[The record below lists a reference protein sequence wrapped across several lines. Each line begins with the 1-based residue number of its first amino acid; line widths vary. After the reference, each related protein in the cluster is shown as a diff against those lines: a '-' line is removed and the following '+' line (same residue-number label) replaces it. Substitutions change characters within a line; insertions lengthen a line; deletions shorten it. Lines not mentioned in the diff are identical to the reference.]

1 MLDTYTNDRT
11 NARDGEPIPQAQ
23 SPEPGGPA
31 VAPDPIADPT
41 PAAPTIPLRGAGAPE
56 PMAPRYDTGYEAGY
70 NSAYTAGYGM
80 APPYTPWEPPTPPQR
95 PRRWGPAL
103 MAIALLIA
111 LAIGAAAG
119 SVIALRSVG
128 ATTNNGSTVVLGA
141 KSAPALTVSSSTTS
155 LQQSVETVAKA
166 VEPSVVEITSSGGG
180 NGEAVGSG
188 DILTSTGYIVT
199 NDHVVQGF
207 TNFTVT
213 LSNGVNAQAQLVGQ
227 DAQDDLAVVKIA
239 ATNLTPIA
247 LGDSSKATVGEFSI
261 AVGSPL
267 GLQNS
272 ATFGIVSALNRT
284 ASEAPSGPAG
294 DLTGLIQTSAPI
306 NPGNS
311 GGALV
316 NLQGQLIG
324 IPTLSATNPETGG
337 SANSIG
343 YAIPSNRVAYVSQ
356 QLIAHGS
363 LTSSGQGFIGIQAQD
378 VTPQIASANGLST
391 QSGVMVAGFTNDA
404 AGQSPAQ
411 QAGLQVGDVITGING
426 QTVNSNGDLAGALL
440 NDAPGAQ
447 VTLTILR
454 GTSQRTITLTL
465 GERPV
470 SSQG

>member
-11 NARDGEPIPQAQ
+11 NARDGELPPRAQA
-23 SPEPGGPA
+23 PERGESTL
-31 VAPDPIADPT
+31 APDPIVDPA
-41 PAAPTIPLRGAGAPE
+41 PAAPTIPLRGAAAPD
-56 PMAPRYDTGYEAGY
+56 PVAPRYEAGYEAGY
-70 NSAYTAGYGM
+70 NSAYTAGFGM
-80 APPYTPWEPPTPPQR
+80 APPYTPWEPASPPQR

-103 MAIALLIA
+103 IAVALLIA

-119 SVIALRSVG
+119 SMIALRSVG
-128 ATTNNGSTVVLGA
+128 ATTSGATIVLGA
-141 KSAPALTVSSSTTS
+141 KSAPALTVSSTTAS

-166 VEPSVVEITSSGGG
+166 VAPSVVEITSAGSG
-180 NGEAVGSG
+180 NSQAIGSG

-207 TNFTVT
+207 TTFTVT
-213 LSNGVNAQAQLVGQ
+213 LSNGVNAQAQLIGQ
-227 DAQDDLAVVKIA
+227 DPQDDLAVLKIA

-247 LGDSSKATVGEFSI
+247 LGDSSKATVGEFNI

-267 GLQNS
+267 GLQNT

-294 DLTGLIQTSAPI
+294 TLTGLIQTSAPI

-411 QAGLQVGDVITGING
+411 QAGLQVGDVIIGING
-426 QTVNSNGDLAGALL
+426 QTVNSNTDLAGALL
-440 NDAPGAQ
+440 NDAPGSQ

-454 GTSQRTITLTL
+454 GTTQRTITLTL

-470 SSQG
+470 SAQG